1 MSMSQTFL
9 MMIGVGGFFIV
20 LAFPLIRRQVPP
32 NQWYGLRLAAT
43 EDNEWVWYEA
53 NVKLGKAMLVLGS
66 AVSLTTIVGPLIPGT
81 TELQYF
87 LATHGVFVVG
97 GFFCLVWTMMKMVA
111 TQEEYERRVRN
122 GESVEPVKSDDG
134 ADQP

>member
-9 MMIGVGGFFIV
+9 MMIG
-20 LAFPLIRRQVPP
+20 
-32 NQWYGLRLAAT
+32 
-43 EDNEWVWYEA
+43 
-53 NVKLGKAMLVLGS
+53 
-66 AVSLTTIVGPLIPGT
+66 
-81 TELQYF
+81 
-87 LATHGVFVVG
+87 VG